1 MRVSDRNRKPFS
13 FFGKSDPPKA
23 RAWLSVAVAADA
35 DVKDAV
41 DVVIVCCAARAE
53 MRICL
58 PVLLLP

>member
-13 FFGKSDPPKA
+13 FFGKSDPPKE
-23 RAWLSVAVAADA
+23 RAWLSVAADA
-35 DVKDAV
+35 DVKDS
-41 DVVIVCCAARAE
+41 VVIVCCAARAE